1 MVTTLRST
9 EMSSTTYENNSA
21 NGGIALQ
28 VKPNVNEEVALNSPV
43 DTEATERMKRNLSKL
58 LNYDRFTEEQ
68 MQVED
73 KVSTE
78 LNFSDEDIRPTSTTM
93 QFGDD
98 NIEELREEMRKSE
111 EEIQGYHLNSKG
123 KVAVIIYS
131 MVITVIFALIILNTG
146 LLARL
151 NAERQVAYADYNS
164 AVAEYDQVMSNIESI
179 SSPEHVIS
187 VAENEYGMVRR

>member
-9 EMSSTTYENNSA
+9 EMSNTTYENNSA

-28 VKPNVNEEVALNSPV
+28 VKPNVNEEVAFNSHV
-43 DTEATERMKRNLSKL
+43 DTEASERMKRNLNKL
-58 LNYDRFTEEQ
+58 LNYDRYTEEQ
-68 MQVED
+68 IEVED
-73 KVSTE
+73 KVALE
-78 LNFSDEDIRPTSTTM
+78 LNSSEEDFRPTSTTM

-123 KVAVIIYS
+123 KIAVIIYS

-151 NAERQVAYADYNS
+151 SAESEAAFVEYNG
-164 AVAEYDQVMSNIESI
+164 AVAEYNQVMANIESI
-179 SSPEHVIS
+179 SSPEYVMN